1 MTTLRQPD
9 KRKTGAFYEAAAAR
23 FLELQGFKV
32 LERNFRCRCGEIDI
46 IAMDEADGSLC
57 FTEVK
62 YRSSL
67 KYGYPGE
74 AVGTVKQRKIIT
86 VSQYYLLTHR
96 AVFGDGIKYRYDVVE
111 IIGDKI
117 RILRNAFGG

>member
-1 MTTLRQPD
+1 MTAACQPN

-23 FLELQGFKV
+23 FLELQGFRV
-32 LERNFRCRCGEIDI
+32 LERNFRCRSGEIDI
-46 IAMDEADGSLC
+46 IALDEADGSLC

-74 AVGTVKQRKIIT
+74 AVGTAKQRKIIT

-117 RILRNAFGG
+117 RILRNAFCG